1 MYGVVWENG
10 RIALTKD
17 LIFGLCVMGEGG
29 WIPLSDLDDDALDL
43 VWRLYDHTPGCPF
56 KDDLAV
62 ACGKVKA

>member
-17 LIFGLCVMGEGG
+17 LIFGLCVMGEDG
-29 WIPLSDLDDDALDL
+29 WVPFSDLDDPELEL

-56 KDDLAV
+56 KDDLAK
-62 ACGKVKA
+62 ACGKV

>member
-1 MYGVVWENG
+1 MYGVVWDNG

-17 LIFGLCVMGEGG
+17 LIFGLVVMTEDG
-29 WIPLSDLDDDALDL
+29 WFPVSHLDDNDREL

-56 KDDLAV
+56 KDNLAV

>member
-17 LIFGLCVMGEGG
+17 LIFGLCVMGEDG
-29 WIPLSDLDDDALDL
+29 WVPFSDLDAADLDL
-43 VWRLYDHTPGCPF
+43 VWSLYDYTPGCPF
-56 KDDLAV
+56 KDDLAK